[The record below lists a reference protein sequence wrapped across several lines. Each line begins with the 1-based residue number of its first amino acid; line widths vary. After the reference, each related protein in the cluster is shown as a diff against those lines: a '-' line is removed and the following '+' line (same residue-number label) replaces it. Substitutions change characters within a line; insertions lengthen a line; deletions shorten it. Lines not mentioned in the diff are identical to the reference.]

1 MSGVDNRKH
10 RSFLADVGIQ
20 VCTVL
25 AWVSGLASLLLF
37 AALVIFALQVEAHPP
52 LKDPAYE
59 AVREAIR
66 KDPTNLQLR
75 KSAQALSLMS
85 RRAFFT
91 NQDQLNH
98 AGLMIFF
105 SLAIFLA
112 SLKTRTELT
121 LRLPTPSGMQPMEG
135 GAAERSA
142 SRWAV
147 TAAAGLMVVITLF
160 VVYVSPP
167 AVEIAL
173 PAETAAVPAPAPAAA
188 PVEQPPAAEAEKPVT
203 ADTWPAF
210 RGPNA
215 AGVAMHA
222 NAPVKWDGA
231 KGENIVWR
239 TDLPREG
246 AGSVVVWGDRVFAP
260 SGDKESREI
269 YCLDAATGKIL
280 WTGTANDVPDSPG
293 DKMKDPGDYTWAVPT
308 PAVDGHRVYA
318 IFHTGDIAAW
328 SFDGKRV
335 WARNLGAPKIGY
347 CLGSSLVVHAGR
359 VLVQLDDQNGNRFLA
374 LDGRTG
380 KTVWETKSSGE
391 PNGSWATPVLAK
403 VGDGLQ
409 AILCRFEQVN
419 GFDPVTGKE
428 LWSVKGPGGEVA
440 PSATAADGILFVASA
455 HSFGGA
461 LKPGSGAEF
470 LWKVS
475 KNGLKSDL
483 PDVSSPLATSK
494 HVLLCTGEY
503 FIHCLDARTGK
514 LIWDKEFETSFYG
527 SPILVGD
534 RVYVMDQDGGTRVF
548 KLGDSYQELAYNPL
562 GEKADATLAIPE
574 GRIFLRSKKRVYHIA
589 EAKK

>member
-1 MSGVDNRKH
+1 VSEVDNRKH
-10 RSFLADVGIQ
+10 RSFIADVGIR

-37 AALVIFALQVEAHPP
+37 SALVVFALQVEAHPP
-52 LKDPAYE
+52 LKDPAYQ
-59 AVREAIR
+59 AVREAIQ

-98 AGLMIFF
+98 AGLAIFF
-105 SLAIFLA
+105 SVVVFLA

-121 LRLPTPSGMQPMEG
+121 LRLPTPSGQQPMEG

-147 TAAAGLMVVITLF
+147 TAAAGLMVAITLF
-160 VVYVSPP
+160 VLYLSPP

-173 PAETAAVPAPAPAAA
+173 PAETAVVPAPAPAAA

-210 RGPNA
+210 RGPDA

-231 KGENIVWR
+231 KGENIVWK

-246 AGSVVVWGDRVFAP
+246 TGSVVVWGDRVFVP
-260 SGDKESREI
+260 SGEAASREL
-269 YCLDAATGKIL
+269 YCIDAATGRIL
-280 WTGTANDVPDSPG
+280 WTGTANDVPGSPG
-293 DKMKDPGDYTWAVPT
+293 DKLKAPLDGVTWAPST

-318 IFHTGDIAAW
+318 VFITGDIAAW

-335 WARNLGAPKIGY
+335 WARNLGVPKIGY
-347 CLGSSLVVHAGR
+347 GYASSLLVHGGR
-359 VLVQLDDQNGNRFLA
+359 VLVQFDDENGNRFLA

-380 KTVWETKSSGE
+380 KTVWETKSSGK
-391 PNGSWATPVLAK
+391 PAGSWATPVLAK
-403 VGDGLQ
+403 IGDGLQ

-419 GFDPVTGKE
+419 GIDPLAGRE
-428 LWSVKGPGGEVA
+428 LWTAPGPGGEVA
-440 PSATAADGILFVASA
+440 PSASVAGGVVYVASA
-455 HSFGGA
+455 HSYGA
-461 LKPGSGAEF
+461 AIRPGAEPKV
-470 LWKVS
+470 LWKT
-475 KNGLKSDL
+475 SDDDKEAL
-483 PDVSSPLATSK
+483 PDVASPVATGDHMILAAT
-494 HVLLCTGEY
+494 VLT
-503 FIHCLDARTGK
+503 CLSTKTGK
-514 LIWDKEFETSFYG
+514 KVWEKEFDSGFYG

-548 KLGDSYQELAYNPL
+548 KLGDTYQELAYNPL